1 MKYGLRFAWLG
12 VLLLSG
18 CGNFFSPQ
26 GSGSGGST
34 GGNTVAGDVLYFMNA
49 SAVSTVDSSITGYTV
64 SSTGVLAAASNSP
77 YNLGSVPTAMAIT
90 PGNTFLYVAYSAGIL
105 GYSIGTNGVLTQL
118 NSGQPLSTDQLI
130 PLSMQV
136 DSTGTVLLAASEDP
150 STTEPEIGVYQID
163 TSTGALTTVTG
174 SPLVLAQSG
183 NGSNTGVLANAPNQV
198 YITPN
203 NQLVYLTL
211 GSGGTEILTFS
222 ASNAA
227 LTDTGNFPQPENHRH
242 RPGRRGEQFHQYGA
256 VHLGDRDGRPSI
268 NDRNEWRT
276 FRGLG
281 LALQERERAGGNGVR
296 FDPAITSTLPT
307 KAMRPSGGYSV
318 SASGALT
325 ALASSPYATGTLPL
339 SLSLDQTGKF
349 LAVASSGGNPNL
361 SVFSFDATALGQ
373 LDLVKNTVGTTTA
386 GTSLVTST
394 RTVSQ

>member
-227 LTDTGNFPQPENHRH
+227 LTDTGTFLNLKTTGTGQVGVVSNSTSTVLYISEIGTGVRALTIGTN
-242 RPGRRGEQFHQYGA
+242 GA
-256 VHLGDRDGRPSI
+256 LSEVSGSPFKS
-268 NDRNEWRT
+268 
-276 FRGLG
+276 
-281 LALQERERAGGNGVR
+281 GNGPAGMV
-296 FDPAITSTLPT
+296 FDSTGDYFYVANKGDAT
-307 KAMRPSGGYSV
+307 IGGYSV